1 MSDKADLVKRVGVF
15 GSLARGT
22 FGNESDIDILIE
34 YNAMS
39 DIHMEHFIE
48 FCELCNQMTET
59 LTSSYGRGIDL
70 IHFADDPA
78 KFLQDKNVAREV
90 VWA

>member
-1 MSDKADLVKRVGVF
+1 MVKKIGVF
-15 GSLARGT
+15 GSLVRGT

-39 DIHMEHFIE
+39 DVKMEHFIR
-48 FCELCNQMTET
+48 FCELCNQMIET
-59 LTSSYGRGIDL
+59 LSTSYGRGIDL
-70 IHFADDPA
+70 IHFEDDPT
-78 KFLQDKNVAREV
+78 KFLQDKNVIKEV